1 MLYIPWSQISFW
13 VKGLS
18 IPSSFSI
25 TYPRV
30 KSNADYEKYII
41 VNTQWASSSVKY
53 KVTGWNIAILMFI
66 NVEKYPFSQKSSFK
80 WKLEHHLLKQQKYDQ
95 NSAVIS
101 KVKFCMFIKNNVP
114 QSIYNNYVMI

>member
-41 VNTQWASSSVKY
+41 VNTQGASSSVEY
-53 KVTGWNIAILMFI
+53 KVTGWNIAILMFT
-66 NVEKYPFSQKSSFK
+66 NVKKYPFSQKSSFK
-80 WKLEHHLLKQQKYDQ
+80 WKLECHLLKQQMYDQ
-95 NSAVIS
+95 NTAVIS

-114 QSIYNNYVMI
+114 WSIYNNYVMI